1 MSTFVR
7 EETNIKKIISYLYIS
22 IIPLLIFGFYKNGIK
37 SYDGIYIL
45 HPLILDLVGFA
56 SGTVVSIILE
66 KKKPLTSFYPFYGLL
81 SASLVFPNTSIIVF
95 GLICF
100 ISLFIYKKINKNNV
114 NIVCVIALIVILIS
128 NFYETSYLN
137 LVINSNTNLDGLDYL
152 LGKGSA
158 GLNASC
164 TLLSLASYL
173 YLSTKAFYKRE
184 IPFYIVITYFIV
196 SLGFGMFTHDIKD
209 ALKLMLSNEVLFPSI
224 YVATV
229 SIASPILNNKKIIY
243 GVGIGI
249 LGFILARFMGKE
261 GIYVAIVIMNIILII
276 LEKLGEVVAK
286 KS

>member
-56 SGTVVSIILE
+56 SGALVSIILE

-95 GLICF
+95 GFICF

-173 YLSTKAFYKRE
+173 YLSTKDFYKKE
-184 IPFYIVITYFIV
+184 IPLYSFLIYSILMVIYLSFIGDIN
-196 SLGFGMFTHDIKD
+196 SLFVR
-209 ALKLMLSNEVLFPSI
+209 LLSNGTIFSLVFVSTMGTTSSYTKRGRICYALILGILMFILSFSFPSLAVI
-224 YVATV
+224 SAIFLV
-229 SIASPILNNKKIIY
+229 SIMHKYID
-243 GVGIGI
+243 
-249 LGFILARFMGKE
+249 
-261 GIYVAIVIMNIILII
+261 
-276 LEKLGEVVAK
+276 KLLK
-286 KS
+286 

>member
-56 SGTVVSIILE
+56 SGTLVSIILE

-128 NFYETSYLN
+128 NFYENSYLN

-164 TLLSLASYL
+164 TLLSLTSYL

-184 IPFYIVITYFIV
+184 IPLYSFLTYSILMVIYLSFIGDIN
-196 SLGFGMFTHDIKD
+196 SLFVR
-209 ALKLMLSNEVLFPSI
+209 LLSNGTIFSLVFVSTMGTTSSYTKRGRICYALILGILLFILSFSFPSLAVI
-224 YVATV
+224 SAIFLV
-229 SIASPILNNKKIIY
+229 SIMHKYID
-243 GVGIGI
+243 
-249 LGFILARFMGKE
+249 
-261 GIYVAIVIMNIILII
+261 
-276 LEKLGEVVAK
+276 KLLK
-286 KS
+286 

>member
-45 HPLILDLVGFA
+45 HPLILDLIGFA
-56 SGTVVSIILE
+56 SGALVSIILE
-66 KKKPLTSFYPFYGLL
+66 KEKPLTSFYPFYGLL

-95 GLICF
+95 SLICF

-173 YLSTKAFYKRE
+173 YLSTKGFYKRE
-184 IPFYIVITYFIV
+184 IPLYSFLTYSILMVIYLSFIGDIN
-196 SLGFGMFTHDIKD
+196 SLFVR
-209 ALKLMLSNEVLFPSI
+209 LLSNGTIFSLVFVSTMGTTSSYTKRGRICYALILGILMFILSFSFPSLAVI
-224 YVATV
+224 SAIFLV
-229 SIASPILNNKKIIY
+229 SIMHKYID
-243 GVGIGI
+243 
-249 LGFILARFMGKE
+249 
-261 GIYVAIVIMNIILII
+261 
-276 LEKLGEVVAK
+276 KLLK
-286 KS
+286 

>member
-37 SYDGIYIL
+37 GYDGIYIL

-56 SGTVVSIILE
+56 SGALVSIILE
-66 KKKPLTSFYPFYGLL
+66 NKKPLTSFYPFYGLL

-164 TLLSLASYL
+164 TLLSLTSYL
-173 YLSTKAFYKRE
+173 YLSTKDFYKKE
-184 IPFYIVITYFIV
+184 IPLYSFLIYSILMVIYLSFIGDIN
-196 SLGFGMFTHDIKD
+196 SLFVR
-209 ALKLMLSNEVLFPSI
+209 LLSNGTIFSLVFVSTMGSTSSYTKRGRICYALILGILMFILSFSFPSLAVI
-224 YVATV
+224 SAIFLV
-229 SIASPILNNKKIIY
+229 SIMHKYID
-243 GVGIGI
+243 
-249 LGFILARFMGKE
+249 
-261 GIYVAIVIMNIILII
+261 
-276 LEKLGEVVAK
+276 KLLK
-286 KS
+286 

>member
-1 MSTFVR
+1 MSTFVK

-56 SGTVVSIILE
+56 SGVLVSIILE

-164 TLLSLASYL
+164 TLLSLTSYL

-184 IPFYIVITYFIV
+184 IPLYSFLTYSILMVIYLSFIGDIN
-196 SLGFGMFTHDIKD
+196 SLFVR
-209 ALKLMLSNEVLFPSI
+209 LLSNGTIFSLVFVSTMGTTSSYTKRGRICYALILGILMFILSFSFPSLAVI
-224 YVATV
+224 SAIFLV
-229 SIASPILNNKKIIY
+229 SIMHKYID
-243 GVGIGI
+243 
-249 LGFILARFMGKE
+249 
-261 GIYVAIVIMNIILII
+261 
-276 LEKLGEVVAK
+276 KLLK
-286 KS
+286 

>member
-1 MSTFVR
+1 MSTFIR

-22 IIPLLIFGFYKNGIK
+22 IIPLLIFGFYNNGIK
-37 SYDGIYIL
+37 SFDGIYIL

-56 SGTVVSIILE
+56 SGALVSIILE

-173 YLSTKAFYKRE
+173 YLSTKDFYKKE
-184 IPFYIVITYFIV
+184 IPLYSFLIYSILMVIYLSFIGDIN
-196 SLGFGMFTHDIKD
+196 SLFVR
-209 ALKLMLSNEVLFPSI
+209 LLSNGTIFSLVFVSTMGTTSSYTKRGRICYALILGILLFILSFSFPSLAVI
-224 YVATV
+224 SAIFLV
-229 SIASPILNNKKIIY
+229 SIMHKYID
-243 GVGIGI
+243 
-249 LGFILARFMGKE
+249 
-261 GIYVAIVIMNIILII
+261 
-276 LEKLGEVVAK
+276 KLLK
-286 KS
+286 C

>member
-37 SYDGIYIL
+37 SYDGIFIL
-45 HPLILDLVGFA
+45 HPLILDLIGFA
-56 SGTVVSIILE
+56 SGALVSIILE

-128 NFYETSYLN
+128 DFYETSYLN

-173 YLSTKAFYKRE
+173 YLSTKDFYKKE
-184 IPFYIVITYFIV
+184 IPLYSFLIYSILMVIYLSFIGDIN
-196 SLGFGMFTHDIKD
+196 SLFVR
-209 ALKLMLSNEVLFPSI
+209 LLSNGTIFSLVFVSTMGTTSSYTKRGRICYALILGILMFILSFSFPSLAVI
-224 YVATV
+224 SAIFLV
-229 SIASPILNNKKIIY
+229 SIMHKYID
-243 GVGIGI
+243 
-249 LGFILARFMGKE
+249 
-261 GIYVAIVIMNIILII
+261 
-276 LEKLGEVVAK
+276 KLLK
-286 KS
+286 

>member
-56 SGTVVSIILE
+56 SGVLVSIILE
-66 KKKPLTSFYPFYGLL
+66 KKKPLTSFYPFYGIL

-114 NIVCVIALIVILIS
+114 NIVCVIALMVILIS

-184 IPFYIVITYFIV
+184 IPLYSFLTYSILMVIYLSFIGDIN
-196 SLGFGMFTHDIKD
+196 SLFVR
-209 ALKLMLSNEVLFPSI
+209 LLSNGTIFSLVFVSTMGTTSSYTKRGRICYALILGILMFILSFSFPSLAVI
-224 YVATV
+224 SAIFLV
-229 SIASPILNNKKIIY
+229 SIMHKYID
-243 GVGIGI
+243 
-249 LGFILARFMGKE
+249 
-261 GIYVAIVIMNIILII
+261 
-276 LEKLGEVVAK
+276 KLLK
-286 KS
+286 

>member
-37 SYDGIYIL
+37 SYDGIFIL

-56 SGTVVSIILE
+56 SGALVSIILE

-152 LGKGSA
+152 LGKGST

-173 YLSTKAFYKRE
+173 YLSTKDFYKRE
-184 IPFYIVITYFIV
+184 IPLYSFLTYSILMVIYLSFIGDIN
-196 SLGFGMFTHDIKD
+196 SLFVR
-209 ALKLMLSNEVLFPSI
+209 LLSNGTIFSLVLVSTMGTTSSYTKRGRICYALILGILMFILSFSFPSLAVI
-224 YVATV
+224 SAIFLV
-229 SIASPILNNKKIIY
+229 SIMHKYID
-243 GVGIGI
+243 
-249 LGFILARFMGKE
+249 
-261 GIYVAIVIMNIILII
+261 
-276 LEKLGEVVAK
+276 KLLK
-286 KS
+286 

>member
-37 SYDGIYIL
+37 GYDGIYIL
-45 HPLILDLVGFA
+45 HPLILDLIGFA
-56 SGTVVSIILE
+56 SGALVSIILE

-184 IPFYIVITYFIV
+184 IPLYSFLTYSILMVIYLSFIGDIN
-196 SLGFGMFTHDIKD
+196 SLFVR
-209 ALKLMLSNEVLFPSI
+209 LLSNGTIFSLVFVSTMVTTSSYTKRGRICYALILGILMFILSFSFPSLAVI
-224 YVATV
+224 SAIFLV
-229 SIASPILNNKKIIY
+229 SIMHKYID
-243 GVGIGI
+243 
-249 LGFILARFMGKE
+249 
-261 GIYVAIVIMNIILII
+261 
-276 LEKLGEVVAK
+276 KLLK
-286 KS
+286 

>member
-37 SYDGIYIL
+37 SYDGIYML

-56 SGTVVSIILE
+56 SGTLVSIILE

-184 IPFYIVITYFIV
+184 IPLYSFLTYSILMVIYLSFIGDIN
-196 SLGFGMFTHDIKD
+196 SLFVR
-209 ALKLMLSNEVLFPSI
+209 LLSNGTIFSLVFVSTMGTTSSYTKRGRICYALILGILMFILSFSFPSLAVI
-224 YVATV
+224 SAIFLV
-229 SIASPILNNKKIIY
+229 SIMHKYID
-243 GVGIGI
+243 
-249 LGFILARFMGKE
+249 
-261 GIYVAIVIMNIILII
+261 
-276 LEKLGEVVAK
+276 KLLK
-286 KS
+286 

>member
-37 SYDGIYIL
+37 GYDGIFIL
-45 HPLILDLVGFA
+45 HPLILDLIGFA
-56 SGTVVSIILE
+56 SGAFVSIILE

-95 GLICF
+95 SLICF

-114 NIVCVIALIVILIS
+114 NIVCVIALIVILIN

-137 LVINSNTNLDGLDYL
+137 LIINSNTNLDGLDYL

-173 YLSTKAFYKRE
+173 YLSTKDFYKKE
-184 IPFYIVITYFIV
+184 IPLYSFLIYSILMVIYLSFIGDINSLFV
-196 SLGFGMFTHDIKD
+196 SL
-209 ALKLMLSNEVLFPSI
+209 LSNGTIFSLVFVSTMGTTSSYTKRGRICYSLILGILMFILSFSFPSLAVI
-224 YVATV
+224 SAIFLT
-229 SIASPILNNKKIIY
+229 SIMHKYID
-243 GVGIGI
+243 
-249 LGFILARFMGKE
+249 
-261 GIYVAIVIMNIILII
+261 
-276 LEKLGEVVAK
+276 KLLK
-286 KS
+286 

>member
-37 SYDGIYIL
+37 GYDGIYIL

-56 SGTVVSIILE
+56 SGVLVSIILE

-114 NIVCVIALIVILIS
+114 NIVCVIALIVILIN

-173 YLSTKAFYKRE
+173 YLSTKDFYKKE
-184 IPFYIVITYFIV
+184 IPLYSFLIYSILMVIYLSFIGDIN
-196 SLGFGMFTHDIKD
+196 SLFVR
-209 ALKLMLSNEVLFPSI
+209 LLSNGTIFSLVFVSTMGSTSSYTKRGRICYALILGILMFILSFSFPSLAVI
-224 YVATV
+224 SAIFLV
-229 SIASPILNNKKIIY
+229 SIMHKYID
-243 GVGIGI
+243 
-249 LGFILARFMGKE
+249 
-261 GIYVAIVIMNIILII
+261 
-276 LEKLGEVVAK
+276 KLLK
-286 KS
+286 

>member
-164 TLLSLASYL
+164 TLLSLTSYL

-184 IPFYIVITYFIV
+184 IPLYSFLTYSILMVIYLSFIGDIN
-196 SLGFGMFTHDIKD
+196 SLFVR
-209 ALKLMLSNEVLFPSI
+209 LLSNGTIFSLVFVSTIGTTSSYTKRGRICYALILGILMFILSFSFPSLAVI
-224 YVATV
+224 SAIFLT
-229 SIASPILNNKKIIY
+229 SIMHKYID
-243 GVGIGI
+243 
-249 LGFILARFMGKE
+249 
-261 GIYVAIVIMNIILII
+261 
-276 LEKLGEVVAK
+276 KLLK
-286 KS
+286 

>member
-37 SYDGIYIL
+37 SYDGIYTL

-56 SGTVVSIILE
+56 SGTLVSIILE

-164 TLLSLASYL
+164 TLLSLTSYL

-184 IPFYIVITYFIV
+184 IPLYSFLTYSILMVIYLSFIGDIN
-196 SLGFGMFTHDIKD
+196 SLFVR
-209 ALKLMLSNEVLFPSI
+209 LLSNGTIFSLVFVSTMGTTSSYTKRGRICYALILGILMFILSFSFPSLAVI
-224 YVATV
+224 SAIFLV
-229 SIASPILNNKKIIY
+229 SIMHKYID
-243 GVGIGI
+243 
-249 LGFILARFMGKE
+249 
-261 GIYVAIVIMNIILII
+261 
-276 LEKLGEVVAK
+276 KLLK
-286 KS
+286 

>member
-56 SGTVVSIILE
+56 SGTLVSIILE
-66 KKKPLTSFYPFYGLL
+66 KKKPLTSFYPFYGIL

-184 IPFYIVITYFIV
+184 IPLYSFLTYSILMVIYLSFIGDIN
-196 SLGFGMFTHDIKD
+196 SLFVR
-209 ALKLMLSNEVLFPSI
+209 LLSNGTIFSLVFVSTMGTTSSYTKRGRICYALILGILMFILSFSFPSLAVI
-224 YVATV
+224 SAIFLV
-229 SIASPILNNKKIIY
+229 SIMHKYID
-243 GVGIGI
+243 
-249 LGFILARFMGKE
+249 
-261 GIYVAIVIMNIILII
+261 
-276 LEKLGEVVAK
+276 KLLK
-286 KS
+286 

>member
-45 HPLILDLVGFA
+45 HPLILDLIGFA
-56 SGTVVSIILE
+56 SGALVSIILE

-173 YLSTKAFYKRE
+173 YLSTKDFYKKE
-184 IPFYIVITYFIV
+184 IPLYSFLIYSILMVIYLSFIGDIN
-196 SLGFGMFTHDIKD
+196 SLFVR
-209 ALKLMLSNEVLFPSI
+209 LLSNGTIFSLVFVSTMGTTSSYTKRGRICYALILGILMFILSFSFPSLAVI
-224 YVATV
+224 SAIFLT
-229 SIASPILNNKKIIY
+229 SIMHKYID
-243 GVGIGI
+243 
-249 LGFILARFMGKE
+249 
-261 GIYVAIVIMNIILII
+261 
-276 LEKLGEVVAK
+276 KLLK
-286 KS
+286 

>member
-37 SYDGIYIL
+37 GYDGIFIL

-56 SGTVVSIILE
+56 SGVLVSIILE

-173 YLSTKAFYKRE
+173 YLSTKDFYKRE
-184 IPFYIVITYFIV
+184 IPLYSFLTYSILMVIYLSFIGDIN
-196 SLGFGMFTHDIKD
+196 SLFVR
-209 ALKLMLSNEVLFPSI
+209 LLSNGTIFSLVFVSTMGTTSSYTKRGRICYALILGILMFILSFSFPSLAVI
-224 YVATV
+224 SAIFLV
-229 SIASPILNNKKIIY
+229 SIMHKYID
-243 GVGIGI
+243 
-249 LGFILARFMGKE
+249 
-261 GIYVAIVIMNIILII
+261 
-276 LEKLGEVVAK
+276 KLLK
-286 KS
+286 

>member
-37 SYDGIYIL
+37 GYDGIYIL

-56 SGTVVSIILE
+56 SGALVSIILE

-173 YLSTKAFYKRE
+173 YLSTKDFYKKE
-184 IPFYIVITYFIV
+184 IPLYSFLIYSILMVIYLSFIGDIN
-196 SLGFGMFTHDIKD
+196 SLFVR
-209 ALKLMLSNEVLFPSI
+209 LLSNGTIFSLVFVSTMGTTSSYTKRGRICYALILGILVFILSFSFPSLAVI
-224 YVATV
+224 SAIFLV
-229 SIASPILNNKKIIY
+229 SIMHKYID
-243 GVGIGI
+243 
-249 LGFILARFMGKE
+249 
-261 GIYVAIVIMNIILII
+261 
-276 LEKLGEVVAK
+276 KLLK
-286 KS
+286 

>member
-56 SGTVVSIILE
+56 SGALVSIILE

-173 YLSTKAFYKRE
+173 YLSTKDFYKKE
-184 IPFYIVITYFIV
+184 IPLYSFLIYSILMVIYLSFIGDIN
-196 SLGFGMFTHDIKD
+196 SLFVR
-209 ALKLMLSNEVLFPSI
+209 LLSNGTIFSLVFVSTMGTTSSYTKRGRIAYALILGILMFALSFGFPSLSVI
-224 YVATV
+224 SAIFLV
-229 SIASPILNNKKIIY
+229 SIMHKYID
-243 GVGIGI
+243 
-249 LGFILARFMGKE
+249 
-261 GIYVAIVIMNIILII
+261 
-276 LEKLGEVVAK
+276 KLLK
-286 KS
+286 

>member
-56 SGTVVSIILE
+56 SGALVSIILE

-173 YLSTKAFYKRE
+173 YLSTKDFYKKE
-184 IPFYIVITYFIV
+184 IPLYSFLIYSILMVIYLSFIGDIN
-196 SLGFGMFTHDIKD
+196 SLFVR
-209 ALKLMLSNEVLFPSI
+209 LLSNGTIFSLVFVSTMGTTSSYTKRGRICYSLILGILMFILSFSFPSLAVI
-224 YVATV
+224 SAIFLT
-229 SIASPILNNKKIIY
+229 SIMHKYID
-243 GVGIGI
+243 
-249 LGFILARFMGKE
+249 
-261 GIYVAIVIMNIILII
+261 
-276 LEKLGEVVAK
+276 KLLK
-286 KS
+286 

>member
-37 SYDGIYIL
+37 GYDGIYIL
-45 HPLILDLVGFA
+45 HPLILDLIGFA
-56 SGTVVSIILE
+56 SGALVSIILE

-152 LGKGSA
+152 LGKGST

-173 YLSTKAFYKRE
+173 YLSTKDFYKRE
-184 IPFYIVITYFIV
+184 IPLYSFLTYSILMVIYLSFIGDIN
-196 SLGFGMFTHDIKD
+196 SLFVR
-209 ALKLMLSNEVLFPSI
+209 LLSNGTIFSLVLVSTMGTTSSYTKRGRICYALILGILMFILSFSFPSLAVI
-224 YVATV
+224 SAIFLV
-229 SIASPILNNKKIIY
+229 SIMHKYID
-243 GVGIGI
+243 
-249 LGFILARFMGKE
+249 
-261 GIYVAIVIMNIILII
+261 
-276 LEKLGEVVAK
+276 KLLK
-286 KS
+286 

>member
-56 SGTVVSIILE
+56 SGTLVSIILE

-184 IPFYIVITYFIV
+184 IPLYSFLTYSILMVIYLSFIGDIN
-196 SLGFGMFTHDIKD
+196 SLFVR
-209 ALKLMLSNEVLFPSI
+209 LLSNGTIFSLVFVSTMGTTSSYTKRGRICYALILGILMFILSFSFPSLAVI
-224 YVATV
+224 SAIFLT
-229 SIASPILNNKKIIY
+229 SIMHKYID
-243 GVGIGI
+243 
-249 LGFILARFMGKE
+249 
-261 GIYVAIVIMNIILII
+261 
-276 LEKLGEVVAK
+276 KLLK
-286 KS
+286 

>member
-37 SYDGIYIL
+37 SYDGIFIL

-56 SGTVVSIILE
+56 SGALVSIILE

-184 IPFYIVITYFIV
+184 IPLYSFLTYSILMVIYLSFIGDIN
-196 SLGFGMFTHDIKD
+196 SLFVR
-209 ALKLMLSNEVLFPSI
+209 LLSNGTIFSLVFVSTMGSTSSYTKRGRICYALILGILMFILSFSFPSLAVI
-224 YVATV
+224 SAIFLV
-229 SIASPILNNKKIIY
+229 SIMHKYID
-243 GVGIGI
+243 
-249 LGFILARFMGKE
+249 
-261 GIYVAIVIMNIILII
+261 
-276 LEKLGEVVAK
+276 KLLK
-286 KS
+286 

>member
-22 IIPLLIFGFYKNGIK
+22 IFPLLIFGFYKNGIK
-37 SYDGIYIL
+37 GYDGIFIL
-45 HPLILDLVGFA
+45 HPLILDLIGFA
-56 SGTVVSIILE
+56 SGVLVSIILE

-184 IPFYIVITYFIV
+184 IPLYSFLTYSILMVIYLSFIGDIN
-196 SLGFGMFTHDIKD
+196 SLFVR
-209 ALKLMLSNEVLFPSI
+209 LLSNGTIFSLVFVSTMGTTSSYTKRGRICYALILGILMFILSFSFPSLAVI
-224 YVATV
+224 SAIFLV
-229 SIASPILNNKKIIY
+229 SIMHKYID
-243 GVGIGI
+243 
-249 LGFILARFMGKE
+249 
-261 GIYVAIVIMNIILII
+261 
-276 LEKLGEVVAK
+276 KLLK
-286 KS
+286 

>member
-37 SYDGIYIL
+37 GYDGIYIL

-56 SGTVVSIILE
+56 SGALVSIILE

-173 YLSTKAFYKRE
+173 YLSTKDFYKKE
-184 IPFYIVITYFIV
+184 IPLYSFLIYSILMVIYLSFIGDIN
-196 SLGFGMFTHDIKD
+196 SLFVR
-209 ALKLMLSNEVLFPSI
+209 LLSNGTIFSLVFVSTMGSTSSYTKRGRICYALILGILMFILSFSFPSLAVI
-224 YVATV
+224 SAIFLV
-229 SIASPILNNKKIIY
+229 SIMHKYID
-243 GVGIGI
+243 
-249 LGFILARFMGKE
+249 
-261 GIYVAIVIMNIILII
+261 
-276 LEKLGEVVAK
+276 KLLK
-286 KS
+286 

>member
-56 SGTVVSIILE
+56 SGTLVSIILE

-81 SASLVFPNTSIIVF
+81 SASLVFPNTNIIVF

-184 IPFYIVITYFIV
+184 IPLYSFLTYSILMVIYLSFIGDIN
-196 SLGFGMFTHDIKD
+196 SLFVR
-209 ALKLMLSNEVLFPSI
+209 LLSNGTIFSLVFVSTMGTTSSYTKRGRICYALILGILLFILSFSFPSLAVI
-224 YVATV
+224 SAIFLV
-229 SIASPILNNKKIIY
+229 SIMHKYID
-243 GVGIGI
+243 
-249 LGFILARFMGKE
+249 
-261 GIYVAIVIMNIILII
+261 
-276 LEKLGEVVAK
+276 KLLK
-286 KS
+286 

>member
-56 SGTVVSIILE
+56 SGALVSIILE

-152 LGKGSA
+152 LGKGST

-173 YLSTKAFYKRE
+173 YLSTKDFYKKE
-184 IPFYIVITYFIV
+184 IPLYSFLIYSILMVIYLSFIGDIN
-196 SLGFGMFTHDIKD
+196 SLFVR
-209 ALKLMLSNEVLFPSI
+209 LLSNGTIFSLVFVSTMGTTSSYTKRGRICYSLILGILMFILSFSFPSLAVI
-224 YVATV
+224 SAIFLV
-229 SIASPILNNKKIIY
+229 SIMHKYID
-243 GVGIGI
+243 
-249 LGFILARFMGKE
+249 
-261 GIYVAIVIMNIILII
+261 
-276 LEKLGEVVAK
+276 KLLK
-286 KS
+286 

>member
-56 SGTVVSIILE
+56 SGALVSIILE

-184 IPFYIVITYFIV
+184 IPLYSFLTYSILMVIYLSFIGDIN
-196 SLGFGMFTHDIKD
+196 SLFVR
-209 ALKLMLSNEVLFPSI
+209 LLSNGTIFSLVFVSTMGTTSSYTKRGRICYALILGILMFILSFSFPSLAVI
-224 YVATV
+224 SAIFLV
-229 SIASPILNNKKIIY
+229 SIMHKYID
-243 GVGIGI
+243 
-249 LGFILARFMGKE
+249 
-261 GIYVAIVIMNIILII
+261 
-276 LEKLGEVVAK
+276 KLLK
-286 KS
+286 

>member
-81 SASLVFPNTSIIVF
+81 SASLVFPNTNIIVF

-164 TLLSLASYL
+164 TLLSLTSYL

-184 IPFYIVITYFIV
+184 IPLYSFLTYSILMVIYLSFIGDIN
-196 SLGFGMFTHDIKD
+196 SLFVR
-209 ALKLMLSNEVLFPSI
+209 LLSNGTIFSLVFVSTMGTTSSYTKRGRICYALILGILLFILSFSFPSLAVI
-224 YVATV
+224 SAIFLV
-229 SIASPILNNKKIIY
+229 SIMHKYID
-243 GVGIGI
+243 
-249 LGFILARFMGKE
+249 
-261 GIYVAIVIMNIILII
+261 
-276 LEKLGEVVAK
+276 KLLK
-286 KS
+286 

>member
-56 SGTVVSIILE
+56 SGALVSIILE

-164 TLLSLASYL
+164 TLLSLACYL
-173 YLSTKAFYKRE
+173 YLSTKDFYKKE
-184 IPFYIVITYFIV
+184 IPLYSFLIYSILMVIYLSFIGDIN
-196 SLGFGMFTHDIKD
+196 SLFVR
-209 ALKLMLSNEVLFPSI
+209 LLSNGTIFSLVFVSTMGTTSSYTKRGRICYALILGILMFILSFSFPSLAVI
-224 YVATV
+224 SAIFLT
-229 SIASPILNNKKIIY
+229 SIMHKYID
-243 GVGIGI
+243 
-249 LGFILARFMGKE
+249 
-261 GIYVAIVIMNIILII
+261 
-276 LEKLGEVVAK
+276 KLLK
-286 KS
+286 

>member
-56 SGTVVSIILE
+56 SGALVSIILE

-173 YLSTKAFYKRE
+173 YLSTKDFYKKE
-184 IPFYIVITYFIV
+184 IPLYSFLIYSILMVIYLSFIGDIN
-196 SLGFGMFTHDIKD
+196 SLFVR
-209 ALKLMLSNEVLFPSI
+209 LLSNGTIFSLVFVSTMGTTSSYTKRGRICYALILGILMFILSFSFPSLAVI
-224 YVATV
+224 SAIFLV
-229 SIASPILNNKKIIY
+229 SIMHKYID
-243 GVGIGI
+243 
-249 LGFILARFMGKE
+249 
-261 GIYVAIVIMNIILII
+261 
-276 LEKLGEVVAK
+276 KLLK
-286 KS
+286 

>member
-7 EETNIKKIISYLYIS
+7 EKTNIKKIISYLYIS

-56 SGTVVSIILE
+56 SGTLVSIILE

-95 GLICF
+95 GVICF
-100 ISLFIYKKINKNNV
+100 ISLFIYKKINKDNV

-164 TLLSLASYL
+164 TLLSLTSYL
-173 YLSTKAFYKRE
+173 YLSTKAFYKKE
-184 IPFYIVITYFIV
+184 IPLYSFLIYSILMVIYLSFIGDIN
-196 SLGFGMFTHDIKD
+196 SLFVR
-209 ALKLMLSNEVLFPSI
+209 LLSNGTIFSLVFVSTMGTTSSYTKRGRICYALILGILLFILSFSFPSLAVI
-224 YVATV
+224 SAIFLV
-229 SIASPILNNKKIIY
+229 SIMHKYID
-243 GVGIGI
+243 
-249 LGFILARFMGKE
+249 
-261 GIYVAIVIMNIILII
+261 
-276 LEKLGEVVAK
+276 KLLK
-286 KS
+286 

>member
-37 SYDGIYIL
+37 SFDGIYIL
-45 HPLILDLVGFA
+45 HPLVLDLVGFA
-56 SGTVVSIILE
+56 SGALVSIILE

-164 TLLSLASYL
+164 TLLSLTSYL

-184 IPFYIVITYFIV
+184 IPLYSFLTYSILMVIYLSFIGDIN
-196 SLGFGMFTHDIKD
+196 SLFVR
-209 ALKLMLSNEVLFPSI
+209 LLSNGTIFSLVFVSTMGTTSSYTKRGRICYALILGILMFILSFSFPSLAVI
-224 YVATV
+224 SAIFLV
-229 SIASPILNNKKIIY
+229 SIMHKYID
-243 GVGIGI
+243 
-249 LGFILARFMGKE
+249 
-261 GIYVAIVIMNIILII
+261 
-276 LEKLGEVVAK
+276 KLLK
-286 KS
+286 

>member
-56 SGTVVSIILE
+56 SGSLVSIILE
-66 KKKPLTSFYPFYGLL
+66 KKKPFTSFYPFYGLL

-184 IPFYIVITYFIV
+184 IPLYSFLTYSILMVIYLSFIGDIN
-196 SLGFGMFTHDIKD
+196 SLFVR
-209 ALKLMLSNEVLFPSI
+209 LLSNGTIFSLVFVSTMGTTSSYTKRGRICYALILGILLFILSFSFPSLAVI
-224 YVATV
+224 SAIFLV
-229 SIASPILNNKKIIY
+229 SIMHKYID
-243 GVGIGI
+243 
-249 LGFILARFMGKE
+249 
-261 GIYVAIVIMNIILII
+261 
-276 LEKLGEVVAK
+276 KLLK
-286 KS
+286 

>member
-37 SYDGIYIL
+37 GYDGIFIL

-56 SGTVVSIILE
+56 SGALVSIILE

-173 YLSTKAFYKRE
+173 YLSTKGFYKRE
-184 IPFYIVITYFIV
+184 IPLYSFLIYSILMVIYLSFIGDIN
-196 SLGFGMFTHDIKD
+196 SLFVR
-209 ALKLMLSNEVLFPSI
+209 LLSNGTIFSLVFVSTMGTTSSYTKRGRICYALILGILMFILSFSFPSLAVI
-224 YVATV
+224 SAIFLV
-229 SIASPILNNKKIIY
+229 SIMHKYID
-243 GVGIGI
+243 
-249 LGFILARFMGKE
+249 
-261 GIYVAIVIMNIILII
+261 
-276 LEKLGEVVAK
+276 KLLK
-286 KS
+286 

>member
-56 SGTVVSIILE
+56 SGALVSIILE

-184 IPFYIVITYFIV
+184 IPLYSFLTYSILMVIYLSFIGDIN
-196 SLGFGMFTHDIKD
+196 SLFVR
-209 ALKLMLSNEVLFPSI
+209 LLSNGTIFSLVFVSTMGSTSSYTKRGRICYALILGILMFILSFSFPSLAVI
-224 YVATV
+224 SAIFLV
-229 SIASPILNNKKIIY
+229 SIMHKYID
-243 GVGIGI
+243 
-249 LGFILARFMGKE
+249 
-261 GIYVAIVIMNIILII
+261 
-276 LEKLGEVVAK
+276 KLLK
-286 KS
+286 

>member
-56 SGTVVSIILE
+56 SGALVSIILE

-114 NIVCVIALIVILIS
+114 NIICVIALIVILIS

-184 IPFYIVITYFIV
+184 IPLYSFLTYSILMVIYLSFIGDIN
-196 SLGFGMFTHDIKD
+196 SLFVR
-209 ALKLMLSNEVLFPSI
+209 LLSNGTIFSLVFVSTMGTTSSYTKRGRICYALILGILMFILSFSFPSLAVI
-224 YVATV
+224 SAIFLV
-229 SIASPILNNKKIIY
+229 SIMHKYID
-243 GVGIGI
+243 
-249 LGFILARFMGKE
+249 
-261 GIYVAIVIMNIILII
+261 
-276 LEKLGEVVAK
+276 KLLK
-286 KS
+286 

>member
-56 SGTVVSIILE
+56 SGALVSIILE

-114 NIVCVIALIVILIS
+114 NIVCVIALIVILIN

-173 YLSTKAFYKRE
+173 YLSTKDFYKKE
-184 IPFYIVITYFIV
+184 IPLYSFLIYSILMVIYLSFIGDIN
-196 SLGFGMFTHDIKD
+196 SLFVR
-209 ALKLMLSNEVLFPSI
+209 LLSNGTIFSLVFVSTMGTTSSYTKRGRICYSLILGILIFILSFSFPSLAVI
-224 YVATV
+224 SAIFLT
-229 SIASPILNNKKIIY
+229 SIMHKYID
-243 GVGIGI
+243 
-249 LGFILARFMGKE
+249 
-261 GIYVAIVIMNIILII
+261 
-276 LEKLGEVVAK
+276 KLLK
-286 KS
+286 